1 MMAYHLIEQLR
12 YPSEPLSRAIYGY
25 TCTCGAQESFLV
37 SKSPR
42 VTVALELTESGHLGL
57 VEYSCQNG
65 SYPAP
70 TNELKEIARCFEC
83 NEKTL
88 KLTSVANIC

>member
-57 VEYSCQNG
+57 VEYSCQNRAY
-65 SYPAP
+65 SAP
-70 TNELKEIARCFEC
+70 TAEVQRIARCFEC
-83 NEKTL
+83 GEISL
-88 KLTSVANIC
+88 KFISVANMC